1 MSILYRGI
9 RPVVA
14 FDVQNPLHR
23 KWFAEFV
30 KYQTWGRCPVR
41 FMTDSLDQDLV
52 SYISDK
58 MLAYYVKQEFES
70 GRRKVKIKNTA
81 KPQSKVARGTIRG
94 KQPLQAKTGQVRG
107 AVPKTPKTSAKE

>member
-14 FDVQNPLHR
+14 FDVRDSQHR

-30 KYQTWGRCPVR
+30 KYQTWGKCPVR
-41 FMTDSLDQDLV
+41 FMAEALDQDLV

-58 MLAYYVKQEFES
+58 MLAYYVQQEFES
-70 GRRKVKIKNTA
+70 GRRKVKVKGTA
-81 KPQSKVARGTIRG
+81 KPR
-94 KQPLQAKTGQVRG
+94 AKTASGTVRG
-107 AVPKTPKTSAKE
+107 SHALQTKSSKIKTTVSAK